1 MRILSFI
8 TLFVLVLSVIGCS
21 SGPEPIDYGKDVC
34 SHCKMG
40 ISDSKYGAELV
51 TGKGKVFKFDSAEC
65 MIDFLNEDKDKLN
78 DSNALFLVTDLAAP
92 GELIDAKTA
101 FFLHDR
107 EYQSPMGGNLA
118 AFKTRMMADNNQQSA
133 DAEIFTWEEVLVSR

>member
-21 SGPEPIDYGKDVC
+21 SGPEPIYYGRDVC
-34 SHCKMG
+34 SHCKMV
-40 ISDSKYGAELV
+40 ISDAKYGAELV
-51 TGKGKVFKFDSAEC
+51 TGKGKIYKFDSAEC
-65 MIDFLNEDKDKLN
+65 MIDFLNEDQKKL
-78 DSNALFLVTDLAAP
+78 DDPDALFLVTNLAAP
-92 GELIDAKTA
+92 GELMDAETA
-101 FFLHDR
+101 FFLHDK